1 MSDIITG
8 QGLNLQYNTDT
19 GNRSPQGVGNVTI
32 NEVNTFPV
40 LTINSESTNFD
51 TYDSEYKTVLLSDGS
66 IDPFQI
72 VVNYLPDDP
81 THQFLDT
88 AAEDQTLFQMIIQ
101 YDLNMDESTIT
112 YAIVNGYITSTMMGG
127 DKDEVVTK
135 SYTFQAET
143 VAARMMTAAALL
155 PIYQGDYGVGS
166 NTTDVPQY
174 APVTPTGNSF
184 IKVPST
190 QAGNPVGADMMGV
203 GLVDAGNVVEFAIT
217 KTGTLSLFAKNATT
231 AWTRIYTATQMD
243 GRYVP
248 LTRTINGKE
257 LSGNVVLSS
266 TDTGSLAIANNLSD
280 VANVETSKQNLTIDR
295 ITQTTSFSQLHNPKT
310 DGSVGRGT
318 HAITISTDGTW
329 GARVASDGTWKPLA
343 IAQGGTGATT
353 AANARI
359 NLAVDRLVETS
370 ASTNLNY
377 PTKNAALVLRDS
389 DGTWGVYDNT
399 AAQWSALGVGQGGTG
414 AITAA
419 AARTNLGL
427 GTAAVRDIG
436 TSGSTVPVLNGANVF
451 SGSTRFD
458 APQTAFASTSTSSGN
473 GLEIGSTTTAAL
485 TYLDLHSSGTANDYD
500 VRIYAS
506 GGSSTTGQGALS
518 INAASVTLP
527 NLTLTTDLA
536 IAHGGTGASTYDQA
550 LINLNAAKFQRS
562 SLTASDDLDSFDGTN
577 PGFFYCATNAAATT
591 ENHYPV
597 TQAGSLLVQRNGANG
612 VAGCT
617 QLYFPYNSND
627 IYVRTLL
634 YGSTS
639 TWTGWSLILQQGSFG
654 VGTIGLVAPSQ
665 QTNQFISESDGATT
679 WSQANGAGFQ
689 ASYANNR
696 LFQFIMTT
704 ANKAYIRYNDSGDPK
719 VAKTSKPWTELLTP
733 GSYGLGAD
741 LTVNA
746 STPIANLNENT
757 PTGFYYTTNE
767 STLGGVTSDTTYVI
781 ANRGGRPTATASKYV
796 QQRSW
801 DGFYMGAS
809 GWTWKEN
816 AYLNSTQTWS
826 GLNTFGNSLIV
837 GGVGVSSSVGIDVGG
852 VGAAATS
859 YVDLH
864 SSGNNNDYDV
874 RLASTGGTAA
884 SGNGTLTINAGT
896 VNVSSELKVGA
907 GAITFPYPAV
917 ATSGGVA
924 TGGYRAI
931 EAGADYAGF
940 DNMNNI
946 NITSWYGIGF
956 CTAYNIPTNGV
967 VAGKPAV
974 YINTRNGTLAAKNA
988 VYANTTQLTS
998 DRNAKEN
1005 IEEITADE
1013 DLIDKVLGLKT
1024 YTFNF
1029 KNSGQPSAGFIAQEV
1044 LEVFPEYVQF
1054 VEDINH
1060 YSLDYTAVNA
1070 YLHKAVVHYSE
1081 KTKVQE
1087 AKVETLE
1094 STIQDQ
1100 QSQIDELKALVQSLI
1115 DNK

>member
-280 VANVETSKQNLTIDR
+280 VANITTARTNLSVYSKAEVDSKDTVINT
-295 ITQTTSFSQLHNPKT
+295 
-310 DGSVGRGT
+310 
-318 HAITISTDGTW
+318 TISTLDGTTLKK
-329 GARVASDGTWKPLA
+329 ASNLSDVASVESAKV
-343 IAQGGTGATT
+343 
-353 AANARI
+353 
-359 NLAVDRLVETS
+359 NLGVNKLQQSS

-389 DGTWGVYDNT
+389 DGVWGVYDN
-399 AAQWSALGVGQGGTG
+399 AASQWSALGIGQGGTG

-436 TSGSTVPVLNGANVF
+436 TSGSTVPLLNGTNVF
-451 SGSTRFD
+451 SGINRFD
-458 APQTAFASTSTSSGN
+458 AAQTSFGTTSTGTGNGIEIGSTSTS
-473 GLEIGSTTTAAL
+473 AL
-485 TYLDLHSSGTANDYD
+485 SYIDFHSSGNATDYD
-500 VRIYAS
+500 VRIFAS
-506 GGSSTTGQGALS
+506 GGSTTVGQGGLT
-518 INAASVTLP
+518 INAASVTMPSLA
-527 NLTLTTDLA
+527 LTTDLA
-536 IAHGGTGASTYDQA
+536 ITHGGTGASDYENA
-550 LINLNAAKFQRS
+550 LINLNAMKFQRS
-562 SLTASDDLDSFDGTN
+562 TLGSSDNLNDYNGNN
-577 PGFFYCATNAAATT
+577 PGFYYCATNANATAA
-591 ENHYPV
+591 NNYPV
-597 TQAGSLLVQRNGANG
+597 TQAGSLIVMRNGANG
-612 VAGCT
+612 VFGCT
-617 QLYFPYNSND
+617 QLYSPYNSND
-627 IYVRTLL
+627 IYVRTG
-634 YGSTS
+634 YAGTTN
-639 TWTGWSLILQQGSFG
+639 TWSAWNIILQQGSFG
-654 VGTIGLVAPSQ
+654 IGTIATTTPPDATARFFG
-665 QTNQFISESDGATT
+665 ESDGATT
-679 WSQANGAGFQ
+679 WAAANGAGFQ
-689 ASYANNR
+689 SSYANNR
-696 LFQFIMTT
+696 LFQFIITT
-704 ANKAYIRYNDSGDPK
+704 ANRAYIRYNDSGDAK
-719 VAKTSKPWTELLTP
+719 VSKTTKPWTELLTP

-741 LTVNA
+741 LTVNS
-746 STPIANLNENT
+746 STPISNLDETT

-767 STLGGVTSDTTYVI
+767 STLGGVTSDTTYVVT
-781 ANRGGRPTATASKYV
+781 NRGGRPTATASKYV

-801 DGFYMGAS
+801 DGFYMGTN

-816 AYLNSTQTWS
+816 AYMSSLNQ
-826 GLNTFGNSLIV
+826 GQFKV
-837 GGVGVSSSVGIDVGG
+837 Q
-852 VGAAATS
+852 A
-859 YVDLH
+859 
-864 SSGNNNDYDV
+864 
-874 RLASTGGTAA
+874 
-884 SGNGTLTINAGT
+884 NG
-896 VNVSSELKVGA
+896 E
-907 GAITFPYPAV
+907 AIRMV
-917 ATSGGVA
+917 ATSGQACYIMGMLSDSTDTAQRRWYMGNGGADNTVVMYNSRTNNSMGLA
-924 TGGYRAI
+924 AAGNVYIQSRSDSTGSGTAYTTQFQSNGTIVGPLGTVTQTSSDIRLKSDVVEAK
-931 EAGADYAGF
+931 AGALER
-940 DNMNNI
+940 
-946 NITSWYGIGF
+946 
-956 CTAYNIPTNGV
+956 
-967 VAGKPAV
+967 
-974 YINTRNGTLAAKNA
+974 INTIGCVEFTWDNEERR
-988 VYANTTQLTS
+988 
-998 DRNAKEN
+998 DR
-1005 IEEITADE
+1005 
-1013 DLIDKVLGLKT
+1013 
-1024 YTFNF
+1024 
-1029 KNSGQPSAGFIAQEV
+1029 GFIAQQLAEIDE
-1044 LEVFPEYVQF
+1044 LYTYKPT
-1054 VEDINH
+1054 EDGYLN
-1060 YSLDYTAVNA
+1060 YSSTALMSDTFGAIQALTAIKDEQAN
-1070 YLHKAVVHYSE
+1070 KI
-1081 KTKVQE
+1081 
-1087 AKVETLE
+1087 ETLE